1 MTTIEKVKSIQDIA
15 RKNGLSLNKKFTDGY
30 LTSHSMFDGP
40 RAVGDRIISG
50 MWDMCV
56 HGINNGF
63 DGTCKSV
70 LDGLSDIV
78 VSLTEVGDGQI
89 GKLTKLQDKADV
101 LLQKQLQAQKAVI
114 NVTEPLKACVTS
126 SLEAVDTMTEL
137 RESGQGLVNVPARQ
151 FELLEQSRELLNQIL
166 SAMEDIGDTSSRA
179 AQGKSDEAVAAIKAW
194 REDCSRNNLQSGS
207 LAKLNEALAAVRAW
221 IELNVGVTKKERVK
235 EQHAFKNNDALSSIV
250 EGKASLEKLGAFL
263 ARMEAESADLSAL
276 RAEIKKTEDDK
287 QAKLDGY
294 ESELDSLKQQKT
306 DILNAFQNGELDLAT
321 ADRKIKGLK
330 AKEDE
335 ILYAIAKARED
346 EGPDYLKIS
355 LEQRE
360 VIYAEL
366 ERVVGMLNQFKS
378 DLPFLSDIV
387 YFVDFNVLIDMLG
400 GGLNEKRQAAAI
412 ESIHTI
418 IAGIDDRVKAQ
429 MATVSKIGMD
439 RTIRGQRMSI
449 HETDRQAI
457 IERERSSRE
466 QVASELSPELAALLQ
481 AKEQPKTE
489 EEKPEVKVKRS
500 TIFSDDDR

>member
-15 RKNGLSLNKKFTDGY
+15 RKNGLSLNKKFTDSY

-63 DGTCKSV
+63 DGTCKSA
-70 LDGLSDIV
+70 LGGLSDIV
-78 VSLTEVGDGQI
+78 VSLTEVDDGQI
-89 GKLTKLQDKADV
+89 GKLTKLTSKADV
-101 LLQKQLQAQKAVI
+101 LLQKELQSRKAVI
-114 NVTEPLKACVTS
+114 NVTEPLKLCITS
-126 SLEAVDTMTEL
+126 GIEAVDTMVEL
-137 RESGQGLVNVPARQ
+137 RDSGQGLVNMPAKQ

-166 SAMEDIGDTSSRA
+166 SAMDDIGDTSSRA
-179 AQGKSDEAVAAIKAW
+179 AQAKADEAIAAIKVW
-194 REDCSRNNLQSGS
+194 REDCSRSNLQSGS
-207 LAKLNEALAAVRAW
+207 LSKLNEALAAVKAW
-221 IELNVGVTKKERVK
+221 IELNAGVTKKERVK
-235 EQHAFKNNDALSSIV
+235 EQHVFKNNDALAAVV

-276 RAEIKKTEDDK
+276 RAQIDERDGAK
-287 QAKLDGY
+287 QAKID
-294 ESELDSLKQQKT
+294 ECERELENLKQQKA

-330 AKEDE
+330 SKEDDL
-335 ILYAIAKARED
+335 LYAIATARE
-346 EGPDYLKIS
+346 ETGPDYLKIS

-360 VIYAEL
+360 VIFGEL
-366 ERVVGMLNQFKS
+366 ERVVGTLNQFRS

-400 GGLNEKRQAAAI
+400 GGLTEARQSAAI
-412 ESIHTI
+412 ESIHNI

-429 MATVSKIGMD
+429 MATVGRIGMD
-439 RTIRGQRMSI
+439 RAIRGQRTSI
-449 HETDRQAI
+449 RETDRQAI
-457 IERERSSRE
+457 IERERNSRE
-466 QVASELSPELAALLQ
+466 QASSELSPELAALLQ
-481 AKEQPKTE
+481 AQEQPKKE